1 MSHSPDQPH
10 VVIIGAG
17 MSGMA
22 MAIELKRTG
31 FTNFTII
38 EKASEVGGTWR
49 DNKYPGCASDS
60 AIHLYSLSSDLN
72 PDWLHS
78 VAFQPTIQ
86 EYWLQ
91 LASKYDLYSSIIFN
105 RRVVSAQWDMR
116 TQKYDIITEELD
128 GTLIPLTAA
137 ILISAAGLL
146 ERPKFPDIPGIS
158 NFRGD
163 SFHSGRW
170 DSSISLAGKRVAII
184 GSGPSATQ
192 IVPLISKDPG
202 ISVTQFCRSRSWI
215 LPPVHNFVSVLSI
228 TSLKAVQIRREYSTL
243 QSQAHIMNILG
254 LVQGEYLYFT
264 IFASHTG
271 NQSIERD
278 VKAYMMHATPP
289 EYVGQ
294 VIPSDPDHK
303 VGCKRVVFD
312 TDYLPSLARPNMSI
326 VWDPIESI
334 TEDGLRTKEGSVT
347 FDVIIYTTGYMTDD
361 YPIHVKGVHQTV
373 NEYYQAHGGPT
384 AYLGTTLPGFPN
396 FFLISGP
403 NTATGYTSLF
413 FAIEVQ
419 IQYIVRMIKPV
430 IASEISSMEITSEAT
445 DDYNRDIQR
454 RLSGFIWSKC
464 FSWYRTG
471 NTGKIHGLFPGSMI
485 LYWWW
490 MRNPK
495 WAHYKVVTTGHW
507 KPKDPIHRRLGAAF
521 LGVGVVGVAYLGWR
535 ST

>member
-17 MSGMA
+17 IGGMA
-22 MAIELKRTG
+22 MAIELKRIG

-49 DNKYPGCASDS
+49 DNKYPGCASDT

-78 VAFQPTIQ
+78 VAFQPAIQ
-86 EYWLQ
+86 EYWLR
-91 LASKYDLYSSIIFN
+91 LASKYELYSNIIFN
-105 RRVVSAQWDMR
+105 RKVVSAQWDMR
-116 TQKYDIITEELD
+116 TQKYDIITEESD

-137 ILISAAGLL
+137 ILVSAPGLL

-158 NFRGD
+158 DFRGE
-163 SFHSGRW
+163 SFHSARW
-170 DSSISLAGKRVAII
+170 DSSISLSGKRVAII
-184 GSGPSATQ
+184 GSSASATQ
-192 IVPLISKDPG
+192 IVPLISKDPSV
-202 ISVTQFCRSRSWI
+202 SVTQFCRSRSWI
-215 LPPVHNFVSVLSI
+215 LPP
-228 TSLKAVQIRREYSTL
+228 IRREYSTL
-243 QSQAHIMNILG
+243 QRWLLRHIPFYLRAFRCSHFLWN
-254 LVQGEYLYFT
+254 EYLYWT
-264 IFASHTG
+264 IFASHTR
-271 NQSIERD
+271 NQSFQRD
-278 VKAYMMHATPP
+278 VKAYMMKATPA
-289 EYVGQ
+289 EYVDQ
-294 VIPSDPDHK
+294 VIPSDPNQK

-334 TEDGLRTKEGSVT
+334 TEDGIRTKSGST
-347 FDVIIYTTGYMTDD
+347 SFDVIIYSTGYMTDD
-361 YPIHVKGVHQTV
+361 YPVHVKGIHQTV
-373 NEYYQAHGGPT
+373 NEYYQARGGPT

-396 FFLISGP
+396 FFAICGP
-403 NTATGYTSLF
+403 NTATGYTSLL
-413 FAIEVQ
+413 FAVEVQ

-430 IASEISSMEITSEAT
+430 ISGEISSMEVTPEAT
-445 DDYNRDIQR
+445 DAYNRDIQK

-471 NTGKIHGLFPGSMI
+471 NTGKIHGLFPGSMN

-490 MRNPK
+490 MRNPN
-495 WAHYKVVTTGHW
+495 WAHYKVVTAGHW
-507 KPKDPIHRRLGAAF
+507 KPKNSIHTRLGAVF

-535 ST
+535 SA

>member
-22 MAIELKRTG
+22 MAIELKRIG

-38 EKASEVGGTWR
+38 EKASGVGGTWR

-78 VAFQPTIQ
+78 VAFQPAIQ

-105 RRVVSAQWDMR
+105 RRVVSAQWDMH

-158 NFRGD
+158 NFQGD

-184 GSGPSATQ
+184 GSGPSAQ
-192 IVPLISKDPG
+192 EH
-202 ISVTQFCRSRSWI
+202 I
-215 LPPVHNFVSVLSI
+215 L
-228 TSLKAVQIRREYSTL
+228 
-243 QSQAHIMNILG
+243 NILG
-254 LVQGEYLYFT
+254 LAQSEYLYFT
-264 IFASHTG
+264 AFASRTG

-278 VKAYMMHATPP
+278 VKAYMINATPP

-334 TEDGLRTKEGSVT
+334 TEDGLRTKEGSAI
-347 FDVIIYTTGYMTDD
+347 FDVIIYTTRYMTDD

-396 FFLISGP
+396 FFLIAGP
-403 NTATGYTSLF
+403 NTATGYTSLL

-419 IQYIVRMIKPV
+419 VQYVVRMIKPV
-430 IASEISSMEITSEAT
+430 IASEVSSMEVTSEAA
-445 DDYNRDIQR
+445 DEYNRDIQT
-454 RLSGFIWSKC
+454 RLSGFVWSKC

-507 KPKDPIHRRLGAAF
+507 KPKDSIHRRLGAVL
-521 LGVGVVGVAYLGWR
+521 LGVGVVSVAYLGWR